1 MRLLIA
7 DDHAL
12 FRESLRALLEV
23 RGVEVVGEAANGKDA
38 VDLALRLRPDLVL
51 MDLTM
56 PEVDGIEATRRIVAG
71 NPDIRVVVLTAS
83 TDDEH
88 LFEALQA
95 GAQGYLLKNLEADSF
110 FKLLMGAFE
119 GQPALT
125 PDLSRKILQAFTRR
139 PQQPERPEP
148 DALTERE
155 LEVLQLMVEGITS
168 NRQLAR
174 RLEVSENTVKFHVR
188 NILDKLH
195 LHNRAQAVSV
205 ALRRRMVEPP
215 G

>member
-12 FRESLRALLEV
+12 FRGSLRALLES
-23 RGVEVVGEAANGKDA
+23 RGVEVVAEAANGKEA

-51 MDLTM
+51 MDLGM

-71 NPDIRVVVLTAS
+71 NPDVRVVVLTAS

-95 GAQGYLLKNLEADSF
+95 GAQGYLLKDLEAESF
-110 FKLLMGAFE
+110 FKLLTGAFE

-125 PDLSRKILQAFTRR
+125 PELSRKILQAFTRKA
-139 PQQPERPEP
+139 QQPERPEP

-155 LEVLQLMVEGITS
+155 REVLQLMVEGVTS
-168 NRQLAR
+168 NR
-174 RLEVSENTVKFHVR
+174 
-188 NILDKLH
+188 
-195 LHNRAQAVSV
+195 
-205 ALRRRMVEPP
+205 
-215 G
+215 